1 MKTTTKVRMNSRPK
15 LATLAWEMGRR
26 NHKSPAP
33 QIVNEEASE
42 KFTHFLKLVVGSVD
56 AVYKRGASDRAPAL
70 CAHVQGGS
78 EHVVVCIFIAGAFTV
93 VDQRTTLFQKFT

>member
-26 NHKSPAP
+26 NHKSPSP
-33 QIVNEEASE
+33 QIVNEEAPE
-42 KFTHFLKLVVGSVD
+42 KFTHLLKLVVGSVD
-56 AVYKRGASDRAPAL
+56 AVHKRGTSDRAPAL

-78 EHVVVCIFIAGAFTV
+78 EHVVAFIFIARTFTV
-93 VDQRTTLFQKFT
+93 VDQRRTLLQKFT

>member
-26 NHKSPAP
+26 NHKSPSP

-42 KFTHFLKLVVGSVD
+42 KFTHFFKLVVGSVD
-56 AVYKRGASDRAPAL
+56 AVHKRGASDRAPAL

-78 EHVVVCIFIAGAFTV
+78 EHVVVFIFIAATFTV
-93 VDQRTTLFQKFT
+93 LDQRTTLLQKFT